1 MNYIV
6 TARKW
11 RPQTFEDVVGQEHI
25 TTTLKNAIL
34 NNRVAHS
41 YLFAGPRGVGKTTT
55 ARILAKVLNCTNS
68 KGGEPCNQ
76 CEMCLSFAN
85 SQSLDI
91 IEIDGA
97 SNRRIEEIRTLRESV
112 KYAPT
117 RGNYKV
123 YIIDEVHM
131 LTTESFNALLKTLEE
146 PPEHTVFIFAT
157 TDVHK
162 VPLTIISRCQRFDF
176 RRIEMNVM
184 KKLLKEIA
192 DAEDITIDDLAL
204 TLIAKKA
211 DGALRDAQSLFDQVI
226 SFGGKNVDSLVLS
239 KMLNLIDEDIYFTI
253 SDSILEK
260 NFAAAFDISQKI
272 YENGWNYIDFMNE
285 LIGHFR
291 NIMTVVIRKNTD
303 LIETAEIFKK
313 RYLEYTHKFSEG
325 DLLRIMTFL
334 NKIQWELKSSSSQK
348 LKIEISLC
356 HLIGLEKS
364 STITEILS
372 KMDKGEPETKTN
384 KVFDSSSSY
393 SSNKKV
399 DTTKSNIRLAKKEEV
414 IIPEIKAFVAP
425 TLDSSNDFNDII
437 SKWNDF
443 IEQVK
448 SEKLFF
454 ASVLSN
460 SNPIEFINDQLH
472 LEVGHPED
480 GDIIEDNKSY
490 LDKKTKEVLIVSK
503 IIRVALKDDFQS
515 EIKWEGL
522 FRDFNLLPGYDQGYI
537 GSHEK
542 DALAR
547 TGLSFI
553 DDFVNIPPTT
563 RPTPGA
569 KVYPSKNI
577 VFGQIGTDESY
588 EILFKFLQ
596 TIGEARV
603 LSSPRI
609 TVVNNQEAKIHVGER
624 QAYITSTTTKG
635 STGSD
640 TIAESVTFV
649 DVGIELSVTPTIN
662 DDGFITMKIKPQISS
677 VKEKLLTASGN
688 QIPIIDT
695 SEAETTVMVK
705 DKTSIVIAGLRK
717 DEFTTLDERV
727 PYLSNVP
734 VFGSLFRSGSKKKE
748 RTEVIIL
755 LTPHITGGE
764 KFVTGELSGPGP
776 TDNLNDYRGYSSLAL
791 DKEIRSGNSPGPIT
805 KLIKKLPFTSHD

>member
-1 MNYIV
+1 MNFLV

-25 TTTLKNAIL
+25 TTTLKNAVL

-68 KGGEPCNQ
+68 KGGEPCNK

-117 RGNYKV
+117 KGSYKV

-176 RRIEMNVM
+176 RRIEMVVM

-192 DAEDITIDDLAL
+192 EAEDITIDDLAL

-226 SFGGKNVDSLVLS
+226 SFGGKNVDSLILS

-260 NFAAAFDISQKI
+260 NFASAFEVSQKI

-285 LIGHFR
+285 LIEHFR
-291 NIMTVVIRKNTD
+291 NIMTIVIRKNTD
-303 LIETAEIFKK
+303 LIETAEIFKEK
-313 RYLEYTHKFSEG
+313 YLAYTDKFSEG

-334 NKIQWELKSSSSQK
+334 NKVQWELKSSSNQK

-372 KMDKGEPETKTN
+372 KIDKIEPDSEIN
-384 KVFDSSSSY
+384 KIHDTSSSY
-393 SSNKKV
+393 GSAIQ
-399 DTTKSNIRLAKKEEV
+399 TKSTLSNIRPAIKEEV
-414 IIPEIKAFVAP
+414 IVPEIKEFVSP
-425 TLDSSNDFNDII
+425 TLNPSTDFNEII
-437 SKWNDF
+437 AKWNDF

-454 ASVLSN
+454 SSVLLN
-460 SNPIEFINDQLH
+460 SNLVEFKDDQLH
-472 LEVGHPED
+472 LEVEHPED
-480 GDIIEDNKSY
+480 CDVIEDNKTY
-490 LDKKTKEVLIVSK
+490 LDKKTKEVFGKKIGLTVS
-503 IIRVALKDDFQS
+503 
-515 EIKWEGL
+515 
-522 FRDFNLLPGYDQGYI
+522 RD
-537 GSHEK
+537 K
-542 DALAR
+542 
-547 TGLSFI
+547 
-553 DDFVNIPPTT
+553 
-563 RPTPGA
+563 
-569 KVYPSKNI
+569 
-577 VFGQIGTDESY
+577 
-588 EILFKFLQ
+588 
-596 TIGEARV
+596 
-603 LSSPRI
+603 
-609 TVVNNQEAKIHVGER
+609 
-624 QAYITSTTTKG
+624 
-635 STGSD
+635 
-640 TIAESVTFV
+640 
-649 DVGIELSVTPTIN
+649 
-662 DDGFITMKIKPQISS
+662 
-677 VKEKLLTASGN
+677 
-688 QIPIIDT
+688 
-695 SEAETTVMVK
+695 
-705 DKTSIVIAGLRK
+705 KTSRK
-717 DEFTTLDERV
+717 KQSPKSIEGGASPDMTADENPLV
-727 PYLSNVP
+727 NSII
-734 VFGSLFRSGSKKKE
+734 KE
-748 RTEVIIL
+748 L
-755 LTPHITGGE
+755 GG
-764 KFVTGELSGPGP
+764 
-776 TDNLNDYRGYSSLAL
+776 
-791 DKEIRSGNSPGPIT
+791 KEIRR
-805 KLIKKLPFTSHD
+805 

>member
-1 MNYIV
+1 MNFLV

-68 KGGEPCNQ
+68 KNGEPCNQ

-117 RGNYKV
+117 RGSYKV

-176 RRIEMNVM
+176 RRIEMTVM

-192 DAEDITIDDLAL
+192 NAENITIDDLAL

-253 SDSILEK
+253 SDSILDK
-260 NFAAAFDISQKI
+260 NFISAFDVSKKI
-272 YENGWNYIDFMNE
+272 YENGWNYIDFMND

-303 LIETAEIFKK
+303 LIETAEIYMKK
-313 RYLEYTHKFSEG
+313 YLEYIDKFSEG
-325 DLLRIMTFL
+325 DLLRIMNFL
-334 NKIQWELKSSSSQK
+334 NKVQWELKSSSNQK

-364 STITEILS
+364 STITELLTKI
-372 KMDKGEPETKTN
+372 DKIEPESHIK
-384 KVFDSSSSY
+384 KVFDSGPSYTSSSQTK
-393 SSNKKV
+393 SSL
-399 DTTKSNIRLAKKEEV
+399 SNIRPAIKEEIV
-414 IIPEIKAFVAP
+414 IPEIKAFVAP
-425 TLDSSNDFNDII
+425 TLDSSTDFKGII

-454 ASVLSN
+454 ASVLLN
-460 SNPIEFINDQLH
+460 SNLIDFANDQLH
-472 LEVGHPED
+472 LEVEHPED
-480 GDIIEDNKSY
+480 CDIIEENKTY
-490 LDKKTKEVLIVSK
+490 LDKKTKEVFGKKIGLNVSRDK
-503 IIRVALKDDFQS
+503 KASKKRQTSKSTERAVPSDLTSEENPLANSIIKELGGK
-515 EIKWEGL
+515 EIK
-522 FRDFNLLPGYDQGYI
+522 R
-537 GSHEK
+537 
-542 DALAR
+542 
-547 TGLSFI
+547 
-553 DDFVNIPPTT
+553 
-563 RPTPGA
+563 
-569 KVYPSKNI
+569 
-577 VFGQIGTDESY
+577 
-588 EILFKFLQ
+588 
-596 TIGEARV
+596 
-603 LSSPRI
+603 
-609 TVVNNQEAKIHVGER
+609 
-624 QAYITSTTTKG
+624 
-635 STGSD
+635 
-640 TIAESVTFV
+640 
-649 DVGIELSVTPTIN
+649 
-662 DDGFITMKIKPQISS
+662 
-677 VKEKLLTASGN
+677 
-688 QIPIIDT
+688 
-695 SEAETTVMVK
+695 
-705 DKTSIVIAGLRK
+705 
-717 DEFTTLDERV
+717 
-727 PYLSNVP
+727 
-734 VFGSLFRSGSKKKE
+734 
-748 RTEVIIL
+748 
-755 LTPHITGGE
+755 
-764 KFVTGELSGPGP
+764 
-776 TDNLNDYRGYSSLAL
+776 
-791 DKEIRSGNSPGPIT
+791 
-805 KLIKKLPFTSHD
+805 